1 MESEL
6 FLSHFHHTSDLLD
19 KFCSTV
25 ILLDFCNIL
34 NYNFDKTILQIHIF
48 AFLLGMELV
57 LFLYYFHH
65 TRALLDKF
73 CSEMILSESCNIHH
87 YNLNNTN
94 SQIYLDMSLLG
105 MELVLFRGRF
115 HHTNDLL
122 DKLCSKVT
130 PLDYFNIQDYN
141 PDRTILQIWLNMF
154 PLGMELVL
162 FLGH

>member
-65 TRALLDKF
+65 IRALLDKF
-73 CSEMILSESCNIHH
+73 CSEMILSECCNTITTIWTIPSPKFILICPFWAW
-87 YNLNNTN
+87 NWCFSAVAFITPMTFWTN
-94 SQIYLDMSLLG
+94 CAVKWSLLITVISKTTTQT
-105 MELVLFRGRF
+105 ERF
-115 HHTNDLL
+115 SKFGLI
-122 DKLCSKVT
+122 CS
-130 PLDYFNIQDYN
+130 L
-141 PDRTILQIWLNMF
+141 
-154 PLGMELVL
+154 
-162 FLGH
+162 